1 MKSICKILFQTQ
13 LLWLQGP
20 YGHSPLQDST
30 QKARIVLQFENI
42 QLIPLDERGGDGIKK
57 QRERDGKREIEKK
70 R

>member
-30 QKARIVLQFENI
+30 QKACIVLQFENI
-42 QLIPLDERGGDGIKK
+42 QLIPLDERGGMALRNKGKEME
-57 QRERDGKREIEKK
+57 RER
-70 R
+70 